1 MNNFANLD
9 CAKSQG
15 QRNAQAFKV
24 CKKERGFVVIS
35 LLCMYKILF
44 PYVCISWHALKISF
58 RSIPITVNKQH
69 THVFFFFPITQ
80 RQTKISRGHSNKNN
94 DAYKYPANAAFFV
107 QISQRKQKKIR
118 PGKGGE
124 FTAFEPG
131 NSVDEGRGGI
141 FFRRRHYRW
150 GLLGR

>member
-1 MNNFANLD
+1 ME
-9 CAKSQG
+9 SGG

-58 RSIPITVNKQH
+58 RSIPITLNKQH
-69 THVFFFFPITQ
+69 THVFFFPITQ
-80 RQTKISRGHSNKNN
+80 RQTKISRGHSNKSN
-94 DAYKYPANAAFFV
+94 DAYKYPANAAFFAR
-107 QISQRKQKKIR
+107 ISQRKQKKIR
-118 PGKGGE
+118 PGKGGG
-124 FTAFEPG
+124 FTAFETG

-141 FFRRRHYRW
+141 FFRIRHCRW